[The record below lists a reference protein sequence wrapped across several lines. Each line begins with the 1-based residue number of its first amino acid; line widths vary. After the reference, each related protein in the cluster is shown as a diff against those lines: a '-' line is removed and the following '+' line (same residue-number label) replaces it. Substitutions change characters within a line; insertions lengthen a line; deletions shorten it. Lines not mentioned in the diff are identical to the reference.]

1 MLFKDIQE
9 SGLRMMLAESVQ
21 ADECINRSQIR
32 FSSGC
37 SEEIHE
43 T

>member
-21 ADECINRSQIR
+21 ANECTNRPQIR
-32 FSSGC
+32 SFRRLFGGDP
-37 SEEIHE
+37 
-43 T
+43 